1 MNTLELHLRIEQNN
15 QVKDMYENHTAAY
28 DGDAGLDLF
37 FPEDLTIKGG
47 ETKLVDLQVA
57 AQMLEMGSFLETR
70 NRPSRPSIY
79 RPVGYYLVPRSSIS
93 KTPLRMSNSVGI
105 VDSGYTGHLKV
116 SIDNIKNTDY
126 KIKKG
131 DKLFQI
137 VHPSLKTFKLVLTER
152 LQDTER
158 SDKGFGSSNEKV
170 KLEGKALSPLKEPV
184 NGGSE
189 EGILKTITGPTGT
202 AERMSVKDMFK

>member
-15 QVKDMYENHTAAY
+15 GVKDMYENHTAAY

-37 FPEDLTIKGG
+37 FPEDITIKGG

-57 AQMLEMGSFLETR
+57 AQMLEMGSFLKNAHVGR
-70 NRPSRPSIY
+70 NSIY

-170 KLEGKALSPLKEPV
+170 KLEGKSISGTLKEPV
-184 NGGSE
+184 GDTD
-189 EGILKTITGPTGT
+189 EGRLKNITGPMGT
-202 AERMSVKDMFK
+202 TERMSVNDMFK